1 MHAFTI
7 MLQRGWHRCFRLFG
21 ESGSPG
27 RGNPYVNMSVVQG
40 EDVESDDECGYE
52 TPEDKDE
59 NVVDEKEDNSIAPY
73 VKGQGTVVAGEE
85 SETDEE
91 DTGSDRETTEPPRSL
106 SKNVAKDHEVISPGD
121 SERPLVSTGKS
132 YVYNRFVL
140 AISRLNVHWSHFAI
154 YSLL

>member
-1 MHAFTI
+1 
-7 MLQRGWHRCFRLFG
+7 
-21 ESGSPG
+21 
-27 RGNPYVNMSVVQG
+27 MSVVQG

-59 NVVDEKEDNSIAPY
+59 IVVDGKEDISTVPC

-91 DTGSDRETTEPPRSL
+91 DGSDRETTELPRPL
-106 SKNVAKDHEVISPGD
+106 SKNVAKDHEVISPGE
-121 SERPLVSTGKS
+121 SERPLVATGKP

-140 AISRLNVHWSHFAI
+140 AISRHNIQWTQFVHLFSSVVTLIQNCVSMRVCVCAYVWSYNKFL
-154 YSLL
+154 SDR